1 MKFDLSMIQFT
12 DKRQFERDPELPSN
26 RVAFPADTLRK
37 VQEFISRYVS
47 LTEAQSVVISL
58 WVVHTHISYLAQAT
72 PYLAVT
78 SKTKRSGKTRLLET
92 VELLVNEPLRTANI
106 TEAALFRALSQS
118 TKTLLLDEV
127 DTVFGEG
134 KSRELLRA
142 ILNASYRRGSPVIR
156 TQGKGVEAFDVFCP
170 KMIAGIGELPD
181 TVADRSIPIR
191 LERSTPSKRFR
202 IGEVSAEGEELK
214 ELVQATYIDEKMLT
228 NIYRSR
234 PTLPEHLHDRA
245 QDSWEPL
252 LQIAVASGWSDEVYQ
267 AAADLYDT
275 NEPWK
280 GKGE

>member
-1 MKFDLSMIQFT
+1 VFDLNMIRFT
-12 DKRQFERDPELPSN
+12 DKRQFERDPSLLRN
-26 RVAFPADTLRK
+26 RMLYPADTLNK
-37 VQEFISRYVS
+37 VKEFISRYVS
-47 LTEAQSVVISL
+47 LTESQAVVVSL
-58 WVVHTHISYLAQAT
+58 WVVHTHITYLAQAT

-78 SKTKRSGKTRLLET
+78 SKRKRSGKTRLLET
-92 VELLVNEPLRTANI
+92 VELLVSEPLRTANI
-106 TEAALFRALSQS
+106 TEAALFRALAES

-191 LERSTPSKRFR
+191 LERMSPPQRFR
-202 IGEVSAEGEELK
+202 MSEVEAEGAALK
-214 ELVQATYIDEKMLT
+214 ELVRTTYLDEQMLT
-228 NIYRSR
+228 DIYKAR
-234 PTLPEHLHDRA
+234 PELPAHLHDRE

-252 LQIAVASGWSDEVYQ
+252 LQIAVCSGWTDEVYQ
-267 AAADLYDT
+267 ATQDLYDRQ
-275 NEPWK
+275 PWEK
-280 GKGE
+280 ERDSG